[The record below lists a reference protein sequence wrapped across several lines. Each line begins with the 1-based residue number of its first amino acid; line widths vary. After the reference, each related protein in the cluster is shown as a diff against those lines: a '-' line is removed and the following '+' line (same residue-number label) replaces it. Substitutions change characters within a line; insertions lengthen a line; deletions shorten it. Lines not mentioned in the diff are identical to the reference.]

1 MLLLRA
7 IRGRVGDT
15 HALRRELAGGAGE
28 GPGDP
33 DRPGAIAGVSGSG
46 MFVGLFDIG
55 GAGRPAESFW
65 ERLGGLLD
73 GATTTDHPHVHLVS
87 EATGAVAS
95 VPVGTVPVT
104 AVPVAVGEGRFIRV
118 TWGRTTDRAA
128 LWALRRRLA
137 SRLPDARPDLLGLL
151 SAATERGWLVEAACH
166 ESEELTHAADR
177 GAQEPEMAEIL
188 DGARGLVTVA
198 ATDILRDLW
207 LRRPFTTP
215 GRDGQ
220 DGEPDRGRRPEA
232 ATAAPGPDAQAVDAQ
247 AVDAQGVG
255 VQGGQS
261 SSGISSHHWHH
272 QSPPT
277 RIRSF
282 GCQQ

>member
-1 MLLLRA
+1 MLLRA

-15 HALRRELAGGAGE
+15 RALRCELARGAGE
-28 GPGDP
+28 GPGGP
-33 DRPGAIAGVSGSG
+33 ARPGAIAGMSGGG

-55 GAGRPAESFW
+55 GPGRPAESFW

-73 GATTTDHPHVHLVS
+73 GVTTTDHPHVHLVS
-87 EATGAVAS
+87 EAAGAVAP
-95 VPVGTVPVT
+95 VPVTTTPVTTVPV
-104 AVPVAVGEGRFIRV
+104 VVGEGRFIRV
-118 TWGRTTDRAA
+118 TWGRTADRAA
-128 LWALRRRLA
+128 LWALRQRLA

-207 LRRPFTTP
+207 LRRPFTTTP
-215 GRDGQ
+215 GRDG
-220 DGEPDRGRRPEA
+220 ESDRGQRPEA
-232 ATAAPGPDAQAVDAQ
+232 ATATPGPD
-247 AVDAQGVG
+247 
-255 VQGGQS
+255 VQGADIQSDQS

>member
-15 HALRRELAGGAGE
+15 RALRRELAKGAGE

-33 DRPGAIAGVSGSG
+33 ERPGVIAGVSGGG

-55 GAGRPAESFW
+55 GPGRPAESFW

-87 EATGAVAS
+87 EAAGAVAS
-95 VPVGTVPVT
+95 VPVAT
-104 AVPVAVGEGRFIRV
+104 VPVAVGEGRFIRV
-118 TWGRTTDRAA
+118 TWGRTADRAA
-128 LWALRRRLA
+128 LWALRQRLA

-198 ATDILRDLW
+198 ATDVLRDLW

-215 GRDGQ
+215 GRNGQ
-220 DGEPDRGRRPEA
+220 DGEPDRGRRPEV
-232 ATAAPGPDAQAVDAQ
+232 ATATPGADI
-247 AVDAQGVG
+247 QGD
-255 VQGGQS
+255 QS